1 MKGCITNNLLRVVMK
16 IGIVSM
22 HRVKNN
28 GSFLQAY
35 ALYEKLKKGGNQV
48 QFIDFYDE
56 LHKDV
61 KQKKNFLKELLKNCK
76 ALFNIE
82 YKKQLETNKH
92 RDEFNSRYTG
102 FLTEIGLSSKLEF
115 CKDEEFDLVVI
126 GSDEVFN
133 ICQYSD
139 KKVEIPWEL
148 FGENIK
154 AKKLVTYAASCGQT
168 NLEKIYS
175 LSLENKCSD
184 LLNKFSSISVR
195 DENTFNFVNKLAN
208 KQPSYNV
215 DPVLWFNEFPLDKDY
230 KKLKEKYLLVYA
242 YTMRMNGEKEK
253 RAILEYARK
262 KGLKTICVNCYQPWC
277 DIKITCSPFALL
289 QYIKDAER
297 VVTDTF
303 HGTVFSIRNNTPFAT
318 IVRESNKNKLRS
330 LLKQFDLANREVESI
345 DCLEE
350 VLDSKID
357 FVSTNQILDKER
369 KNSEKYLNNIIG

>member
-1 MKGCITNNLLRVVMK
+1 MK